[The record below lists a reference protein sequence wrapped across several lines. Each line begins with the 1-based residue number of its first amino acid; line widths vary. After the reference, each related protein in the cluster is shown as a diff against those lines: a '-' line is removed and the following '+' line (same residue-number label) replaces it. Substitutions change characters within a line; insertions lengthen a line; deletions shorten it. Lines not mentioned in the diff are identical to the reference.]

1 MSSNRN
7 DIIIKELTAA
17 HEAAKARLVDLQ
29 AEFAAARREEQRLR
43 VARGVMSGTQAE
55 TGRYGPGRPE
65 ADWQAR
71 AEWIN
76 KARADGTY
84 STGALR
90 DAFKGVRVDR
100 WLSECRRRGLL
111 DEPTNTGAT
120 VTPA

>member
-76 KARADGTY
+76 KA
-84 STGALR
+84 
-90 DAFKGVRVDR
+90 VDR

-120 VTPA
+120 VTP